1 MKEILQILK
10 RLLEIR
16 GKVFLHIDILDIN
29 IKDLLDLIRDF
40 LFCFLILKYYNYNYD
55 IFYYGKE
62 FIIKIETT
70 FGIDSRFILY
80 PILQFFD
87 KKIITKD
94 NLKILI
100 ASTKF
105 NKNIQLV
112 SQYLKLYED
121 KQIDNI
127 SIFVYLNK
135 ISEIVLDNVI

>member
-1 MKEILQILK
+1 M
-10 RLLEIR
+10 
-16 GKVFLHIDILDIN
+16 
-29 IKDLLDLIRDF
+29 LDLIRDF

-105 NKNIQLV
+105 NKNIQLF

-121 KQIDNI
+121 KQIDKI